1 MKPQAVCPR
10 GPGTCFL
17 DQSLMSASLVVMCY
31 LLKRESGART
41 AARPLCLT
49 CACPSSKLISK
60 GKAEAVFLPSDFFP
74 PESYYLPRCTQWL
87 MTCQHHSKH
96 FLWFQHGCHFRSSAL
111 LLILSS
117 PRLNQMNK
125 LDYNFELMSAITLSP
140 ITGVS
145 SKTLLCL
152 WSYCFLHPN
161 LLSYF
166 HGDGKL
172 LQILIYIPV
181 FWLGLDLT
189 PQLQQS

>member
-17 DQSLMSASLVVMCY
+17 DQSLMSASLVVICY

-41 AARPLCLT
+41 AARPLCST

-96 FLWFQHGCHFRSSAL
+96 YCIWPHHTTHSLPLTVHGFLAHTPNCVSVSCHPFYTL
-111 LLILSS
+111 TLEVC
-117 PRLNQMNK
+117 K
-125 LDYNFELMSAITLSP
+125 LVRHPWIY
-140 ITGVS
+140 V
-145 SKTLLCL
+145 
-152 WSYCFLHPN
+152 FL
-161 LLSYF
+161 
-166 HGDGKL
+166 
-172 LQILIYIPV
+172 
-181 FWLGLDLT
+181 
-189 PQLQQS
+189 